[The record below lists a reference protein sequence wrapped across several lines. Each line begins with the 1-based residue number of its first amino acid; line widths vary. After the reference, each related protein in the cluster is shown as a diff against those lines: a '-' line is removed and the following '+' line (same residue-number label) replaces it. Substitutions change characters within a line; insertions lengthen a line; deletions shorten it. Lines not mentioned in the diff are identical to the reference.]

1 MLQAT
6 GVSFGY
12 RETPV
17 VADVSLT
24 VAAGRVLG
32 LLGPNGAGK
41 STLLKL
47 LAGILKP
54 TSGTVTLDGL
64 PLGAYSRRRL
74 ARRLA
79 VVPQETHPAFDF
91 SVLELALMG
100 RYPHL
105 DAFELEGPT
114 DVALARAALEA
125 TGTAHLEARR
135 FTTLSGGEKQ
145 RVVIASALAQ
155 FGNQE
160 SGFRIQDS
168 GFRIRE
174 TGSGKQETGNGK
186 QELEAGI
193 QDSRGG
199 GVGPTSGSPRGQGA
213 WGGLRSGASGPDTSR
228 VPELLLLDEP
238 TSSLDLR
245 YQLEIAALLVRL
257 NRERGTTLVV
267 TTHDLGFAASVC
279 QDLLLLRDGHVLASG
294 PTAAVLTP
302 DNVRALYGVDVDI
315 RYHAEAG
322 HLTVVP
328 LAVGDS

>member
-1 MLQAT
+1 MLQAA

-12 RETPV
+12 REIPV
-17 VADVSLT
+17 VTDVSLT
-24 VAAGRVLG
+24 VESGRVLG

-54 TSGTVTLDGL
+54 TFGAVTLDGL
-64 PLGAYSRRRL
+64 PLAAYSRRRL

-79 VVPQETHPAFDF
+79 VVPQETHPAFSF

-105 DAFELEGPT
+105 DAFELEGPE
-114 DVALARAALEA
+114 DVAMARAALEA
-125 TGTAHLEARR
+125 TGTAHLEARA
-135 FTTLSGGEKQ
+135 FATLSGGEKQ

-160 SGFRIQDS
+160 
-168 GFRIRE
+168 
-174 TGSGKQETGNGK
+174 TGN
-186 QELEAGI
+186 
-193 QDSRGG
+193 R
-199 GVGPTSGSPRGQGA
+199 
-213 WGGLRSGASGPDTSR
+213 SR
-228 VPELLLLDEP
+228 VGELLLLDEP

-257 NRERGTTLVV
+257 NRERGTTLVL

-279 QDLLLLRDGHVLASG
+279 QELLLLRDGRLLASG

-302 DNVRALYGVDVDI
+302 ANVRALYGVEVDV
-315 RYHAEAG
+315 RYHADAG
-322 HLTVVP
+322 HLMVVP
-328 LAVGDS
+328 LALSGP